1 MIDAARV
8 SFTEADAAELPGH
21 LRLRALTPL
30 QWWKTRETAERYQLD
45 ELPTFSEAWLL
56 YLLSL
61 EAPAPA
67 LEAVCHYAEDVRQGR
82 WVDRVE
88 PEQAAQALYLAL
100 AQAHL
105 PGDRAG
111 FLSELEAFF
120 DVVSRNPAGLTST
133 PLFANEPRF
142 QKHIAALVDDRR
154 LYKEDLLRAQTW
166 RLRLGDRHVKL
177 LALDKPR
184 STQFK
189 LWARRVDDCALLL
202 VRQADGLLVLSADPS
217 SKLKV
222 DWAAPVLSKLDAHP
236 WYAGERHH
244 GTLIASSR
252 EGTRLSFDDVRRA
265 LGARLPTSKGLLA
278 VPVLAA
284 LIATAIALLKPAAPT
299 KEPALFPAARGPE
312 CDSTPDGRC
321 VGGAKGEPLPREQVL
336 SLLERPDGPSSFESY
351 ALIAGVCSYSGER
364 KLEAPC
370 SDARAMRDALVKRF
384 GYKPENVLLFVDDA
398 GEGPK
403 PDAPSLKLA
412 VERFR
417 ERFPKAS
424 ANSSFLF
431 YYSGHGGYEKGARK
445 DFGLLQPAGYFE
457 QPEAPMATRGWDMQE
472 LLDDLRKGIP
482 SKHVM
487 LVLDACY
494 SGWAVGAKGDAA
506 LSSDVRSMW
515 AERAEVVLTAGTK
528 GQRAW
533 EDDPE
538 AQKWQGHSVF
548 TAYLLEAFEKGDS
561 NDDGV
566 ITDEELA
573 AYLRAKVP
581 QAVRSEKRA
590 EQTPQFFRFDEA
602 LPKSGQFLFVRSK

>member
-1 MIDAARV
+1 MI
-8 SFTEADAAELPGH
+8 SFTEPEADDLPGH
-21 LRLRALTPL
+21 LRLRGITSL
-30 QWWKTRETAERYQLD
+30 QWWKTRQTAESCQVD
-45 ELPTFSEAWLL
+45 AFPSFDEAWLI

-61 EAPAPA
+61 KEVPPQ

-82 WVDRVE
+82 WTDRVP
-88 PEQAAQALYLAL
+88 PEQAVQALYLAL
-100 AQAHL
+100 AQATL
-105 PGDRAG
+105 PDRELY
-111 FLSELEAFF
+111 LSEARAFF
-120 DVVSRNPAGLTST
+120 DVVAKNAATLTSA
-133 PLFANEPRF
+133 PAFANEPRF
-142 QKHIAALVDDRR
+142 QKYIASLVDDRR
-154 LYKEDLLRAQTW
+154 LYREDLLRAQAW
-166 RLRLGDRHVKL
+166 RLRIGDRHVKL

-189 LWARRVDDCALLL
+189 LWARRLDDCALLL
-202 VRQADGLLVLSADPS
+202 VKQPDGTLVLSADPS
-217 SKLKV
+217 AKLKV
-222 DWAAPVLSKLDAHP
+222 DWAAPVLSKLDKHP

-278 VPVLAA
+278 VPVLVAV
-284 LIATAIALLKPAAPT
+284 IAVSIALLRPVR
-299 KEPALFPAARGPE
+299 EPA
-312 CDSTPDGRC
+312 
-321 VGGAKGEPLPREQVL
+321 GAKGEPLPRAEVL
-336 SLLERPDGPSSFESY
+336 SLLKRPDGPASFESY
-351 ALIAGVCSYSGER
+351 ALVAGVCSYRGER
-364 KLEAPC
+364 ALKAPC
-370 SDARAMRDALVKRF
+370 SDARSMRDALVTRF
-384 GYKPENVLLFVDDA
+384 GYKPENVLLFVDD

-403 PDAPSLKLA
+403 PDAPTLKLA

-417 ERFPKAS
+417 ERFPKAD

-457 QPEAPMATRGWDMQE
+457 QPEVPMASRGWDMQE
-472 LLDDLRKGIP
+472 LLDDVRKGIP

-487 LVLDACY
+487 LVIDACY
-494 SGWAVGAKGDAA
+494 SGWAVGAKGDAM
-506 LSSDVRSMW
+506 LSADVRSMW

-538 AQKWQGHSVF
+538 APRWQGHSAF

-573 AYLRAKVP
+573 GYLRAKVP
-581 QAVRSEKRA
+581 QAVRDEKHA

-602 LPKSGQFLFVRSK
+602 LPKSGQFLFVRAR